1 MFDRFDLVTRLRAL
15 AVLILVLVAG
25 AIGVALDALW
35 AVNTVAQAEIE
46 GLEPA
51 AALLKLLDRSAEHR
65 GMSAGFLGGNP
76 DFVARREAKQQE
88 VDAALVAVEAALDR
102 YPQATIVAA
111 RQAVRESWR
120 TLAPAVAQRQLAGP
134 QSFAQHNRLVQEQ
147 LRLLDEVVSVSTLAL
162 DPQAESYYLIMAT
175 LQTMPEA
182 AELTGQLRGFGAGML
197 SKPEFNPADRTFISR
212 TLDQLNQRAGR
223 VETLLDR
230 ASAADAAI
238 GEAMAPVRA
247 RSLAALDEA
256 RRVIQAQLLDAAAP
270 AMPGAAYFD
279 QITRSIEAQHA
290 LADTSFTLLNDIL
303 QARQASAWRTAATT
317 AGLGLLALCATAAVL
332 LSMVGA
338 VRKKS
343 VAAMAAARAMAEGD
357 FSVQPGVGGN
367 DEFALILRSLD
378 SARGSMSEALT
389 EVRRGVETISTA
401 SAEIAQGSADLSR
414 RAELQAS
421 SLQETAASM
430 EEIAGTVRLSAESAR
445 QASELAGSARSAATA
460 GGEVM
465 GEMTRTMQSIADSSQ
480 RIGTITGVID
490 GLAFQTNILALN
502 AAVEAARA
510 GEHGRGFAVVAAE
523 VRQLAHRSAEAAR
536 EIKQMI
542 AASTERVGTG
552 GSLATAAGE
561 RIEGIVTQVQH
572 MAVLVGE
579 IASATREQ
587 TQGIGQVNVAVSQMD
602 QGTQQNSALA
612 EQSAAAAE
620 SLRVQA
626 QRLADAVARF
636 RLEAA

>member
-1 MFDRFDLVTRLRAL
+1 MFDKFDLVTRLRTL

-25 AIGVALDALW
+25 AIGVALQGLW
-35 AVNTVAQAEIE
+35 AVNTVAKAEIE

-65 GMSAGFLGGNP
+65 GLSAGFLGGNP
-76 DFVARREAKQQE
+76 DFVARREAKQRE
-88 VDAALVAVEAALDR
+88 VDAALAAVEAALER
-102 YPQATIVAA
+102 YPQPTIVAA
-111 RQAVRESWR
+111 RQAVRDAWR

-134 QSFAQHNRLVQEQ
+134 QSFAQHNRLVQQQ
-147 LRLLDEVVSVSTLAL
+147 LQLLDEVVSVSTLAL

-175 LQTMPEA
+175 LQAMPEA

-230 ASAADAAI
+230 ASTADAAI

-270 AMPGAAYFD
+270 AMPGSAYFD
-279 QITRSIEAQHA
+279 QITRSVEAQHA
-290 LADTSFTLLNDIL
+290 LADTSFALLNDIL
-303 QARQASAWRTAATT
+303 QARQASAWQTAAVT

-332 LSMVGA
+332 LSMVSA
-338 VRKKS
+338 VRQKS
-343 VAAMAAARAMAEGD
+343 VAAMAAAQAMAEGD
-357 FSVQPGVGGN
+357 FGARPGVRGN
-367 DEFALILRSLD
+367 DEFALIVRSLD
-378 SARGSMSEALT
+378 SARVSMAEALM

-401 SAEIAQGSADLSR
+401 STEIAQGSADLSR

-445 QASELAGSARSAATA
+445 QASELAGNARSAATA

-465 GEMTRTMQSIADSSQ
+465 GEMTRTMQSIADSSS
-480 RIGTITGVID
+480 RIGTITSVID
-490 GLAFQTNILALN
+490 ALAFQTNILALN

-542 AASTERVGTG
+542 AASTERVGAG
-552 GSLATAAGE
+552 GALATTAGE
-561 RIEGIVTQVQH
+561 RIGGIVTQVQH

-579 IASATREQ
+579 IASATLEQ

-620 SLRVQA
+620 SLRTQA
-626 QRLADAVARF
+626 QRLAETVARF